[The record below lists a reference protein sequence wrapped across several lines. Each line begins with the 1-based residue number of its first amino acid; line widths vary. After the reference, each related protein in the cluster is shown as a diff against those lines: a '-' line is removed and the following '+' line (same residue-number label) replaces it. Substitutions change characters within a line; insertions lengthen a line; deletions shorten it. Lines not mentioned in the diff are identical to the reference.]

1 MSLSGVLVVDKPTGV
16 TSHDVV
22 QQLRRVLGIRRI
34 GHTGTLD
41 PAASGVLVACLG
53 KGTKVAR
60 FLTGH
65 DKEYRA
71 VVRLGATT
79 DTYDAEGEIK
89 ESEERCRVS
98 PESIKDAVN
107 SFKGEI
113 WQFPP
118 MHSAIKH
125 KGKRLYQYAREKK
138 EVART
143 KRRVE
148 IKEISITEVRLPCVE
163 LKVSCSKGTY
173 VRSLAHDLGQKLGC
187 GAYLFSL
194 RRTRVGPF
202 SLRDALSTESIWEV
216 KKEGRIGEVL
226 ISIEQAL
233 AHLPSVAV
241 REDSVA
247 RIHNGAGLVSSWV
260 STVDGSFEAGQTV
273 CIKDEQGR
281 IIAVGKA
288 LSPSEKFRDSSYRG
302 KLVEYLRVL

>member
-1 MSLSGVLVVDKPTGV
+1 MLVVDKPTGV

-22 QQLRRVLGIRRI
+22 QQLRRILGTRRV

-41 PAASGVLVACLG
+41 PAASGVLLACVG
-53 KGTKVAR
+53 KGTKVVQ

-65 DKEYRA
+65 DKEYQA
-71 VVRLGATT
+71 VVRLGATS

-89 ESEERCRVS
+89 ESKEECRVS

-113 WQFPP
+113 WQLPP
-118 MHSAIKH
+118 LHSAVKY
-125 KGKRLYQYAREKK
+125 KGKRLYEYAREKK
-138 EVART
+138 EVKRT
-143 KRRVE
+143 KRRVK
-148 IKEISITEVRLPCVE
+148 IKDISITEMKEPYLE

-173 VRSLAHDLGQKLGC
+173 VRSLAHDLGQELGC

-202 SLRDALSTESIWEV
+202 GLRDALSTASISEV
-216 KKEGRIGEVL
+216 NKDGRVGEIM

-233 AHLPSVAV
+233 GHLPSVGV
-241 REDSVA
+241 RDDSVA
-247 RIHNGAGLVSSWV
+247 RIRNGAGLISSSVSS
-260 STVDGSFEAGQTV
+260 VDESFPAGQTV
-273 CIKDEQGR
+273 CMKDGQGK

-288 LSPSEKFRDSSYRG
+288 LVSSERFQDSDSG
-302 KLVEYLRVL
+302 SKLVEYLRVL

>member
-1 MSLSGVLVVDKPTGV
+1 MLVVDKPTGV

-22 QQLRRVLGIRRI
+22 RQLRRVLGTRRI

-41 PAASGVLVACLG
+41 PAASGVLLACVG
-53 KGTKVAR
+53 KGTKVAQ
-60 FLTGH
+60 FLTAH

-71 VVRLGATT
+71 VIRLGATT
-79 DTYDAEGEIK
+79 DTYDGEGEIK
-89 ESEERCRVS
+89 ETEEEWRVS
-98 PESIKDAVN
+98 PERIKDTVN

-113 WQFPP
+113 WQLPP
-118 MHSAIKH
+118 MHSAVKH
-125 KGKRLYQYAREKK
+125 KGKRLYQYAREKQ
-138 EVART
+138 EVERVER
-143 KRRVE
+143 KVE
-148 IKEISITEVRLPCVE
+148 IKEISITGMKPPYVE

-202 SLRDALSTESIWEV
+202 TLEDALSPASIPEV
-216 KKEGRIGEVL
+216 KKEGRICEAL

-241 REDSVA
+241 GEESVA
-247 RIHNGAGLVSSWV
+247 RVRNGAGLVSSFV
-260 STVDGSFEAGQTV
+260 SSVDGSFEAGQTV
-273 CIKDEQGR
+273 CITDEQGK

-288 LSPSEKFRDSSYRG
+288 LSPSEKFRDSGCEG

>member
-1 MSLSGVLVVDKPTGV
+1 MVDKPTGV

-22 QQLRRVLGIRRI
+22 LKLRRVLSTRRI

-41 PAASGVLVACLG
+41 PAASGVLLACVG
-53 KGTKVAR
+53 KGTKVAQ

-71 VVRLGATT
+71 VVRLGATS
-79 DTYDAEGEIK
+79 DTYDGEGEIK
-89 ESEERCRVS
+89 ETEGECRVS
-98 PESIKDAVN
+98 PERIKDTVN

-113 WQFPP
+113 WQLPP
-118 MHSAIKH
+118 LHSAIKH

-138 EVART
+138 EVERT

-148 IKEISITEVRLPCVE
+148 IKEISITGVRVPHVE

-202 SLRDALSTESIWEV
+202 RLEDALSPERISEV
-216 KKEGRIGEVL
+216 QKEGRIDEAL

-233 AHLPSVAV
+233 THLPSVAM

-247 RIHNGAGLVSSWV
+247 RVRNGARLVSSYV
-260 STVDGSFEAGQTV
+260 SSVDGSFEAGQT
-273 CIKDEQGR
+273 ISMTDEQGK
-281 IIAVGKA
+281 IIAMGKA
-288 LSPSEKFRDSSYRG
+288 LGSSERFVDSG
-302 KLVEYLRVL
+302 CQDELVEYLRVL

>member
-22 QQLRRVLGIRRI
+22 QELRRILGTKRV

-41 PAASGVLVACLG
+41 PAAGGVLLACVG
-53 KGTKVAR
+53 KGTKVAQ
-60 FLTGH
+60 FLTGY

-79 DTYDAEGEIK
+79 DTYDGEGEIK
-89 ESEERCRVS
+89 ETKQDCKVSLERIV
-98 PESIKDAVN
+98 DAID
-107 SFKGEI
+107 SFRGEI
-113 WQFPP
+113 WQLPP
-118 MHSAIKH
+118 LHSAIKY
-125 KGKRLYQYAREKK
+125 KGKRLYQYAREKE
-138 EVART
+138 EVTRT
-143 KRRVE
+143 KRKVE
-148 IKEISITEVRLPCVE
+148 IKEISIKGVNMPYVE

-173 VRSLAHDLGQKLGC
+173 VRSVAHDLGQKLGC

-202 SLRDALSTESIWEV
+202 TLEDALSPGSISEV
-216 KKEGRIGEVL
+216 KKEGKISEAL

-247 RIHNGAGLVSSWV
+247 RVQNGARLVSSFV
-260 STVDGSFEAGQTV
+260 SSVDGSFQVGQT
-273 CIKDEQGR
+273 ISMTDEQGR
-281 IIAVGKA
+281 IIAMGKA
-288 LSPSEKFRDSSYRG
+288 LSQSEKFQDSSSTD

>member
-1 MSLSGVLVVDKPTGV
+1 MSLSGVLVIDKPTGV

-22 QQLRRVLGIRRI
+22 LKLRRMLGTRRV

-41 PAASGVLVACLG
+41 PAASGVLLACVG

-60 FLTGH
+60 FLTEY

-79 DTYDAEGEIK
+79 DTYDGEGEIK
-89 ESEERCRVS
+89 ETGEDCRVS
-98 PESIKDAVN
+98 PERIKDAVN

-113 WQFPP
+113 WQLPP
-118 MHSAIKH
+118 LYSAVKH

-138 EVART
+138 EVNRT
-143 KRRVE
+143 RRKVK
-148 IKEISITEVRLPCVE
+148 IREISITGMKVPYVE
-163 LKVSCSKGTY
+163 LKVSVSKGTY

-194 RRTRVGPF
+194 RRSRVGPF
-202 SLRDALSTESIWEV
+202 KLEDASSPERISELKTEG
-216 KKEGRIGEVL
+216 KMDQVL

-241 REDSVA
+241 GKDSVA
-247 RIHNGAGLVSSWV
+247 KIRNGAGLVSSCV
-260 STVDGSFEAGQTV
+260 SSVDGSFEAGQTV
-273 CIKDEQGR
+273 SITDEQGE
-281 IIAVGKA
+281 IIAVGKT
-288 LSPSEKFRDSSYRG
+288 LSSSERFQDSSCKS

>member
-22 QQLRRVLGIRRI
+22 QQLRRVLGTRRI

-41 PAASGVLVACLG
+41 PAASGVLLACVG
-53 KGTKVAR
+53 KGTKVAQ

-79 DTYDAEGEIK
+79 DTYDGEGEIK
-89 ESEERCRVS
+89 ETEEEWRVS
-98 PESIKDAVN
+98 PERINDTVN

-113 WQFPP
+113 SQLPP
-118 MHSAIKH
+118 MHSAVKH
-125 KGKRLYQYAREKK
+125 RGKRLYQYAREKQ
-138 EVART
+138 EVERAER
-143 KRRVE
+143 KVE
-148 IKEISITEVRLPCVE
+148 IKEISITGMKAPYLE

-202 SLRDALSTESIWEV
+202 RLEDALSPEKISEV
-216 KKEGRIGEVL
+216 RKEGRIGEAL

-241 REDSVA
+241 GEGSVP
-247 RIHNGAGLVSSWV
+247 RIRNGAGLVSSCV
-260 STVDGSFEAGQTV
+260 SSVDGSFEAGQTV

-288 LSPSEKFRDSSYRG
+288 LSRSERFRDSSYRG

>member
-22 QQLRRVLGIRRI
+22 QELRRILGTKRV

-41 PAASGVLVACLG
+41 PAAGGVLLACVG
-53 KGTKVAR
+53 KGTKVAQ
-60 FLTGH
+60 FLTGY

-71 VVRLGATT
+71 VIKLGATT
-79 DTYDAEGEIK
+79 DTYDGEGEIK
-89 ESEERCRVS
+89 ETKEECQVS
-98 PESIKDAVN
+98 PERIIDTID
-107 SFKGEI
+107 SFRGEI
-113 WQFPP
+113 WQLPP
-118 MHSAIKH
+118 LHSAIKY
-125 KGKRLYQYAREKK
+125 KGKRLYQYAREKE
-138 EVART
+138 EVTRT
-143 KRRVE
+143 KRKVE
-148 IKEISITEVRLPCVE
+148 IKEISIKGVNMPYVE

-173 VRSLAHDLGQKLGC
+173 VRSVAHDLGQKLGC

-202 SLRDALSTESIWEV
+202 TLEDALSPGSISEV
-216 KKEGRIGEVL
+216 KKEGKISEAL

-247 RIHNGAGLVSSWV
+247 RVQNGARLVSSFV
-260 STVDGSFEAGQTV
+260 SSVDGSFQVGQT
-273 CIKDEQGR
+273 ISMTDEQGR
-281 IIAVGKA
+281 IIAMGKA
-288 LSPSEKFRDSSYRG
+288 LSQSEKFQDSSSTD